1 MRKYG
6 TTFDPAAIHFRAL
19 DKPFFSPAGI
29 LR

>member
-19 DKPFFSPAGI
+19 DKPFFSLADI
-29 LR
+29 RR